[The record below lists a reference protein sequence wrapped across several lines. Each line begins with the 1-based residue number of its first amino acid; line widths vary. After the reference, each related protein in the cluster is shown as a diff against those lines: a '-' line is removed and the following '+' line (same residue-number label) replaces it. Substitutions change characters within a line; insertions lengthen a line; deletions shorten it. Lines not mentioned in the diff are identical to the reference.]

1 MKTLSHALS
10 LQLQMKRLAFWRF
23 HRPLYSIILTTVF
36 LVFSTVVCFFHLL
49 LTWFIYK
56 VTLCN
61 DVIYFRFF
69 FSDSLCFRLLVFV
82 SSYLELNQKYLCAFL
97 GFLVSRLTP
106 FTSSLFLFAQI
117 LLGQP
122 AISGKLNQTRICT
135 I

>member
-56 VTLCN
+56 
-61 DVIYFRFF
+61 
-69 FSDSLCFRLLVFV
+69 
-82 SSYLELNQKYLCAFL
+82 
-97 GFLVSRLTP
+97 
-106 FTSSLFLFAQI
+106 I

-122 AISGKLNQTRICT
+122 AISVRASIKEHEQRFLETYIVASTKCHRHK
-135 I
+135 